1 MIITINVSVG
11 ESAWGQDRVRKEVE
25 VKTESTQP
33 IYLPW
38 EQICANLVEVALEE
52 WECEEKQKTAK
63 KLEVQDAS

>member
-1 MIITINVSVG
+1 MIITINVAVG
-11 ESAWGQDRVRKEVE
+11 EDQWGHDRIRKEVE

-52 WECEEKQKTAK
+52 WEVAEAK
-63 KLEVQDAS
+63 RDQEVNDAQG